1 MRYGHSPTPD
11 KNVYGGV
18 FINLAPAAR
27 WILWG
32 NWSMGVRLKLLVATS
47 SAVALR
53 IGGGGVAS
61 ADSLDITF
69 ESYSPGSINGQNGW
83 AGTLGTPINPAI
95 DQEIVSNT
103 STSGYPYPSFGAQS
117 WRMSNAYTDF
127 AFGDWPFSP
136 SLHDE
141 AGETNAQNG
150 GVYSGGT
157 RQNHF
162 EVQWDFASQT
172 PGSQQSGLQ
181 ISTSPDRGDGARMSF
196 IRMRDLSDG
205 LAVEFVDYQDRPPFG
220 SVSNPSA
227 GCGPED
233 NFVLTT
239 VASELSRTVPH
250 TVKLTMDFVDG
261 PRNDMVKVF
270 VDGQLVHVGTSW
282 EDYYRW
288 CTESGGGVPNDP
300 SADQPRTVDSMIFQ
314 ARTGGGTAP
323 PGTVAGHGFLF
334 DNLSYASFSTNQCDE
349 RHSDGDGD
357 VDSSDGRHGHTTF
370 HKHGCG
376 HQDADSVQH
385 TDADQGRSFQSTSV
399 DAAAFTTAADSRTVV
414 ITGTGVDNG
423 LPVTFTM
430 TAVDSDGLLPPGYTL
445 VLSDGYVFTGTMVSG
460 ALSVL

>member
-1 MRYGHSPTPD
+1 MR
-11 KNVYGGV
+11 NVPRPGP
-18 FINLAPAAR
+18 APAAVSTASVICWFGLCGGLSVR
-27 WILWG
+27 RLFVAAAAITLWVG
-32 NWSMGVRLKLLVATS
+32 
-47 SAVALR
+47 SAISAQ
-53 IGGGGVAS
+53 
-61 ADSLDITF
+61 ADSIGIQF
-69 ESYSPGSINGQNGW
+69 ETSEGYHTGSIDQQNGW
-83 AGTLGTPINPAI
+83 AGTLGTPVNPAI
-95 DQEIVSNT
+95 DQAIVST
-103 STSGYPYPSFGAQS
+103 AGYPYPTFGGQS
-117 WRMSNAYTDF
+117 WRMSNAYTDG

-150 GVYSGGT
+150 GVFSGGT

-162 EVQWDFASQT
+162 EVQWDFASET
-172 PGSQQSGLQ
+172 PGAAQPGLQ

-196 IRMRDLSDG
+196 IRMKDLSDG
-205 LAVEFVDYQDRPPFG
+205 LALEFVDYQDRPPFG

-239 VASELSRTVPH
+239 VASGLSRTVPH

-270 VDGQLVHVGTSW
+270 VDGQLEHVGTSW

-288 CTESGGGVPNDP
+288 CTESGGGMPNDP

-314 ARTGGGTAP
+314 ARTSGGQASGT
-323 PGTVAGHGFLF
+323 AGHGFLF

-376 HQDADSVQH
+376 HQDTDSVQH
-385 TDADQGRSFQSTSV
+385 TDSDQGRSFQSTSV